1 MLQQLAIELSLA
13 LKYIKRNFKNY
24 CKVIEKRT
32 GICYYWS
39 LDNSYELINKMSDIK
54 TARSIKIFDFP
65 TLYTNLPLGV
75 IYYSLRFLLI
85 KYLQIVKPFPLLLN
99 PIKKHSGRMDQIM
112 LDIDNTQLTTC
123 LKP

>member
-24 CKVIEKRT
+24 SKVIEKRT

-39 LDNSYELINKMSDIK
+39 LDNSYELIHKMSDIK

-65 TLYTNLPLGV
+65 TLYTHLPLDV
-75 IYYSLRFLLI
+75 IYDSLRFLFI

-99 PIKKHSGRMDQIM
+99 PIKKAFWSNGSNHVGHR
-112 LDIDNTQLTTC
+112 
-123 LKP
+123 